1 MDYVKPGEYIQSM
14 NDTGTTKMELTVSR
28 LVTRGVLGGAIL
40 ASATTLSNTA
50 AAQTK
55 IPVASALVIPVEK
68 SL

>member
-1 MDYVKPGEYIQSM
+1 MDYVKPGEVQQSM
-14 NDTGTTKMELTVSR
+14 IDAEKTKAELTISQ

-55 IPVASALVIPVEK
+55 IPVASALVIPVGK